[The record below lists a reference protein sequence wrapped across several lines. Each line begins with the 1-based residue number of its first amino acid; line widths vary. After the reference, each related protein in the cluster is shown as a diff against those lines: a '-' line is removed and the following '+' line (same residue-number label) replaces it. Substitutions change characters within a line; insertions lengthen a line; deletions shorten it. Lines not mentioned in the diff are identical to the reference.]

1 MIRLVTI
8 SRISREKGFLRM
20 LKMEQLLERANIKF
34 VWDCYG
40 DTSTNYA
47 KQVIPKFKHV
57 NFKGVTDKPKEI
69 IHGYDYLVQLSDTE
83 GFPYSIYEAMQQMIP
98 VIATDFPSIHEMI
111 EEGVNGYILKKD
123 LSNFDINKIINP
135 PVITAFK
142 EKSTEQD
149 WINFLD
155 MEKKPRGRKPN
166 TTSSIKTFTKEEKD
180 LAKEPVE
187 VNTKEFTPQQVK
199 VRVTKKYF
207 DKQQDDRL
215 MAEGK
220 TFTVSADRANEL
232 VKAKVAEV
240 ISA

>member
-20 LKMEQLLERANIKF
+20 LKLELLLERSRVKF
-34 VWDCYG
+34 TWDCYG

-47 KQVIPKFKHV
+47 KQVMPKFKHV

-135 PVITAFK
+135 PVITTFK

-166 TTSSIKTFTKEEKD
+166 VPKTHTVIETGKGHYTSEEM
-180 LAKEPVE
+180 ATHINNQFV
-187 VNTKEFTPQQVK
+187 TVK
-199 VRVTKKYF
+199 VTRKYY
-207 DKQQDDRL
+207 DTQIDNKL
-215 MAEGK
+215 MHEGK
-220 TFTVSADRANEL
+220 KLIVTADRAKEL

-240 ISA
+240 INA

>member
-20 LKMEQLLERANIKF
+20 LKMEHMLERSKVKF
-34 VWDCYG
+34 TWDCYG
-40 DTSTNYA
+40 DTSTNYS
-47 KQVIPKFKHV
+47 KQVIPKFKNV
-57 NFKGVTDKPKEI
+57 NFKGITDKPKDI
-69 IHGYDYLVQLSDTE
+69 INGYDYLVQLSDTE

-123 LSNFDINKIINP
+123 LSNFDINKIINH
-135 PVITAFK
+135 PVITTFK

-155 MEKKPRGRKPN
+155 MEKKPRGRRPN
-166 TTSSIKTFTKEEKD
+166 IEKALSEQKTVPSV
-180 LAKEPVE
+180 KEPIE
-187 VNTKEFTPQQVK
+187 IKHFTPQQVK

-207 DKQQDDRL
+207 DKQQDDKL
-215 MAEGK
+215 MAIGK
-220 TFTVSADRANEL
+220 TFTVSSDRANEL

>member
-1 MIRLVTI
+1 
-8 SRISREKGFLRM
+8 M
-20 LKMEQLLERANIKF
+20 LKMEQMLERSKVKF

-69 IHGYDYLVQLSDTE
+69 IHGYDYLIQLSDTE

-135 PVITAFK
+135 PVVTTFK

-155 MEKKPRGRKPN
+155 MEKKPRGKKPN
-166 TTSSIKTFTKEEKD
+166 ANK
-180 LAKEPVE
+180 PVIIE
-187 VNTKEFTPQQVK
+187 SGKGHYSAGEMQQVTVK
-199 VRVTKKYF
+199 VTRKYYDTQF
-207 DKQQDDRL
+207 DNKL
-215 MAEGK
+215 MQEGK
-220 TFTVSADRANEL
+220 KLTVTADRAKEL
-232 VKAKVAEV
+232 VRAKVVEV
-240 ISA
+240 IQA